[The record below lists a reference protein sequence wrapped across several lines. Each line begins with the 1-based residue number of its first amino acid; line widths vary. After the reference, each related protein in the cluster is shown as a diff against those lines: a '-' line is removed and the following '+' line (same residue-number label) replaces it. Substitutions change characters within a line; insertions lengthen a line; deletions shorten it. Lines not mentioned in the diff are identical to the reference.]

1 MGRWSCYGDQD
12 VELSVH
18 QDQGRMN
25 DVLRPV
31 YTQVFIHSSFAILY
45 LCIFLISWLLSR
57 SLKKQPKTRHERGVL
72 NLFDL

>member
-1 MGRWSCYGDQD
+1 MSFARNSTSIRNGEIRLQRAMGRWSCYGDQD

-45 LCIFLISWLLSR
+45 LCIFLIS
-57 SLKKQPKTRHERGVL
+57 
-72 NLFDL
+72 